1 MSDEFSREDGN
12 GYGMAALILGV
23 VSFFLFACCVNYIT
37 AIFSIILAIVQMVK
51 NRKKA
56 LAVAAIVLSCLSIL
70 LGTLM
75 WVGIYKNRDYIH
87 FDEITEYYE
96 EQL

>member
-37 AIFSIILAIVQMVK
+37 AVFAIIIAIVQMVK

-56 LAVAAIVLSCLSIL
+56 LAVFAIVLACLSIVM
-70 LGTLM
+70 GTLL
-75 WVGIYKNRDYIH
+75 WVGVYKNRGYIH

-96 EQL
+96 DQL

>member
-1 MSDEFSREDGN
+1 
-12 GYGMAALILGV
+12 
-23 VSFFLFACCVNYIT
+23 
-37 AIFSIILAIVQMVK
+37 MVK